1 MDMQRLDITLVS
13 GCRPDLLVRTLA
25 SFQSGLFAHFAIGGV
40 FANIDP
46 VFGNE
51 DDRAACRAAI
61 LGHFP
66 GAEISEPETPGFG
79 AAVAR
84 VWAAT
89 RGDLVFHVE
98 DDWILNEP
106 IGPEDVLPLMSGATL
121 SVVPVARELGW
132 NGRDLYNFRRRKT
145 RFLGIP
151 VGRRHFN
158 VFGTSPRFLEGA
170 FARRCAELMNP
181 ALDPEKQMRPP
192 GNPALIAYINEYRYR
207 FLPSK
212 AGAELIT
219 DIGREW
225 RDARGIEKVVADG
238 VSTWTRAS

>member
-1 MDMQRLDITLVS
+1 MDAQRLDITLVA
-13 GCRPDLLVRTLA
+13 GCRPDLLARTLD
-25 SFQSGLFAHFAIGGV
+25 SFGRGLFAHFAIGGV

-46 VFGNE
+46 IFGDE
-51 DDRAACRAAI
+51 DDRRACRATI

-84 VWAAT
+84 VWAMT
-89 RGDLVFHVE
+89 RGDLVFHLE

-106 IGPEDVLPLMSGATL
+106 IRPEDVLPLMTGATRSL
-121 SVVPVARELGW
+121 VPVARELGW
-132 NGRDLYNFRRRKT
+132 NGRDLYNVRRKRR

-151 VGRRHFN
+151 VGRRTLN

-170 FARRCAELMNP
+170 FARRCAGLIDP

-192 GNPALIAYINEYRYR
+192 GNPALIAYLNEYRCR
-207 FLPSK
+207 FLPAK
-212 AGAELIT
+212 DGAALIT

-225 RDARGIEKVVADG
+225 RDARGIEKVVEQG
-238 VSTWTRAS
+238 VSRWRQAP